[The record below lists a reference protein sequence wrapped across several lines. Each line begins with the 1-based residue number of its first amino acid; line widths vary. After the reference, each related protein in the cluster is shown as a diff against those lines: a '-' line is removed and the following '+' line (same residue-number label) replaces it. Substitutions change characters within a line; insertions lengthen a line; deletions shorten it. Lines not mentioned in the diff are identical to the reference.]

1 MLLLFI
7 WILEV
12 GVVGDGWGEWD
23 ADVGTDMLAKEG
35 F

>member
-1 MLLLFI
+1 MRLLFI

-12 GVVGDGWGEWD
+12 GVLAFLEMVMDT
-23 ADVGTDMLAKEG
+23 DVGTDMLAKEG